1 MALSCEPRAN
11 SSRFRVYLVTGM
23 LTIGKAAKR
32 VGRTRRTISKW
43 IANGDLP
50 VALEL
55 RRGDQVIGRWVDE
68 ETLLATY
75 RAKLEAD
82 PTRPRPPSR

>member
-1 MALSCEPRAN
+1 MSAL
-11 SSRFRVYLVTGM
+11 

-43 IANGDLP
+43 IADGDLP

-55 RRGDQVIGRWVDE
+55 RRGDQIIGRWVDE
-68 ETLLATY
+68 DTLLATY
-75 RAKLEAD
+75 RSKLQAD
-82 PTRPRPPSR
+82 PTRPKPPAR

>member
-1 MALSCEPRAN
+1 MSAL
-11 SSRFRVYLVTGM
+11 

-43 IANGDLP
+43 IADGDLP

-55 RRGDQVIGRWVDE
+55 RRGDQIIGRWVDE
-68 ETLLATY
+68 DTLLAAY
-75 RAKLEAD
+75 RQKLQAD
-82 PTRPRPPSR
+82 PTRPRCRDVDIPSC

>member
-1 MALSCEPRAN
+1 
-11 SSRFRVYLVTGM
+11 M

-32 VGRTRRTISKW
+32 VGRSRRTISKW
-43 IANGDLP
+43 IADGDLP

-55 RRGDQVIGRWVDE
+55 RRGDQIIGRWVDE

-75 RAKLEAD
+75 RAKLQAD
-82 PTRPRPPSR
+82 PTRPRRPSR

>member
-1 MALSCEPRAN
+1 
-11 SSRFRVYLVTGM
+11 M

-32 VGRTRRTISKW
+32 VGRSRRTISKW
-43 IANGDLP
+43 IADGDLP

-55 RRGDQVIGRWVDE
+55 RRGDQIIGRWVDE

-75 RAKLEAD
+75 RAKLQAD
-82 PTRPRPPSR
+82 PTRPRRPAR

>member
-1 MALSCEPRAN
+1 MSAL
-11 SSRFRVYLVTGM
+11 

-43 IANGDLP
+43 IADGDLP

-55 RRGDQVIGRWVDE
+55 RRGDQIIGRWVDE
-68 ETLLATY
+68 DTLLATY
-75 RAKLEAD
+75 RSKLQAD
-82 PTRPRPPSR
+82 PTRPRRRDVDTPL

>member
-1 MALSCEPRAN
+1 M
-11 SSRFRVYLVTGM
+11 TGM

-32 VGRTRRTISKW
+32 VGRSRRTISKW
-43 IANGDLP
+43 IADGDLP

-55 RRGDQVIGRWVDE
+55 RRGDQIIGRWVDE

-75 RAKLEAD
+75 RAKLQAD
-82 PTRPRPPSR
+82 PTRPRRPSR

>member
-1 MALSCEPRAN
+1 MTS
-11 SSRFRVYLVTGM
+11 M

-55 RRGDQVIGRWVDE
+55 RRGDQIIGRWVDE

-82 PTRPRPPSR
+82 PTRPRRPSR